1 MGQKRKNGT
10 KKKKWGKTGNLKLGQ
25 KRKNE
30 SKFIQLA

>member
-10 KKKKWGKTGNLKLGQ
+10 KKKKWGKTGKLGQ

-30 SKFIQLA
+30 SRFIQLA